1 MVKCLYMKITR
12 DKYELPIGCGR
23 SERELAETLGITV
36 SAVSR
41 GLRRGTYIKVE
52 WEEEDDDG
60 DEELQRD
67 L

>member
-1 MVKCLYMKITR
+1 MKITR

-23 SERELAETLGITV
+23 SERELTETLGITV

>member
-1 MVKCLYMKITR
+1 MIQSLYMKITR

-52 WEEEDDDG
+52 WEEEDG
-60 DEELQRD
+60 GAEEHEGNL
-67 L
+67 